1 MSNPSD
7 LKYSASHEWV
17 RIEGSEAVVG
27 ITAFA
32 QDSLGDITYVELP
45 EVGSDIQAGSECG
58 SIESVK
64 AASDLIS
71 PVAGKVTTVNEE
83 LENAPEIVN
92 QDPFGK
98 GWLFRVAVTEV
109 PGDLLDAAGYEA
121 VCANE
126 AH

>member
-17 RIEGSEAVVG
+17 RVEGAEAVVG
-27 ITAFA
+27 ITNYA
-32 QDSLGDITYVELP
+32 QESLGDVTYVEIP
-45 EVGSDIQAGSECG
+45 QVGDEVQAESECG

-71 PVAGKVTTVNEE
+71 PVSGKVVAVNEE
-83 LENAPEIVN
+83 LENAPEVVN
-92 QDPFGK
+92 QDPYGK

-109 PGDLLDAAGYEA
+109 PGSLLDAAAYEA
-121 VCANE
+121 VCASE

>member
-1 MSNPSD
+1 M
-7 LKYSASHEWV
+7 
-17 RIEGSEAVVG
+17 
-27 ITAFA
+27 
-32 QDSLGDITYVELP
+32 
-45 EVGSDIQAGSECG
+45 
-58 SIESVK
+58 
-64 AASDLIS
+64 
-71 PVAGKVTTVNEE
+71 NEE

>member
-83 LENAPEIVN
+83 LENAPEIVA
-92 QDPFGK
+92 QGRFGK
-98 GWLFRVAVTEV
+98 GRLFRVAVTEV